1 MIKKQ
6 LKIKLL
12 QRMDKESKNVL
23 FTLFALGKHIK
34 Y

>member
-12 QRMDKESKNVL
+12 QLMDNDSKKVL